1 MILIPLG
8 HEESARR
15 LPWVTFAIL
24 GLCAVAFL
32 LTGFGAS
39 RSQWDVKQSYE
50 RAIAYWLEHPYL
62 RLDADI
68 ERAMHG
74 TATPEMREAF
84 REGLRMTKQ
93 EPDRETQTAQQTEL
107 DRLCEEAKNDSPEH
121 PFYRWGLVPAH
132 VGPVA
137 LITHLFLH
145 AGWLHLLGNLFILY
159 LCAPFIED
167 VWGRPLFAG
176 FYVLSGIVA
185 SLAFVV
191 AHADL
196 TEPLVGASGAIAGV
210 MGAFAVRY
218 ARTRLQF
225 FYAVGLMVRG
235 TFWAPAWFMLGLWFA
250 QQVFLSMLAAGA
262 TGPGTKVAY
271 LAHAGGFGFG
281 VAVAL
286 AMKARRI
293 EERFISRA
301 IEAKAG
307 AVLVKNEAVDAALEA
322 ASAGNP
328 GAAWE
333 LLTRELREQPGNVDA
348 AVALWTLAEELGRQ
362 RDAAPAFARAIEQ
375 EVRSG
380 SLDTALAHWDELR
393 AAVPTATVEVRTLLR
408 LAGALAARGDRK
420 EAVDALRRALLAG
433 AGSSSTSPAILLRIA
448 ETASGIDPALARAAA
463 MAALGRRDLDEAG
476 RVKARALA
484 GS

>member
-1 MILIPLG
+1 MLLIPLG

-15 LPWVTFAIL
+15 LPWVTFGIL
-24 GLCAVAFL
+24 GTCALAFL
-32 LTGFGAS
+32 LTGFGS
-39 RSQWDVKQSYE
+39 SQSQWDVQESYE
-50 RAIAYWLEHPYL
+50 RAIDYWLDHPYL
-62 RLDADI
+62 RLDPDI

-74 TATPEMREAF
+74 MATREMRETF
-84 REGLRMTKQ
+84 QEGLRMTRQ
-93 EPDRETQTAQQTEL
+93 EPDRETMSAEQTEL
-107 DRLCEEAKNDSPEH
+107 DHLCERAKNDSPDH

-132 VGPVA
+132 VGPLT
-137 LITHLFLH
+137 LITHMFLH

-167 VWGRPLFAG
+167 VWGRPLFAA

-185 SLAFVV
+185 SLVFVA

-196 TEPLVGASGAIAGV
+196 VEPLVGASGAIAGV
-210 MGAFAVRY
+210 MGAFSVRY

-225 FYAVGLMVRG
+225 FYAIGLMVRG

-250 QQVFLSMLAAGA
+250 QQAFLSMLAAGA

-271 LAHAGGFGFG
+271 LAHAGGFVFG

-286 AMKARRI
+286 GMKVQRI
-293 EERFISRA
+293 EERFISGA

-322 ASAGNP
+322 AAAGNP
-328 GAAWE
+328 TRAWE
-333 LLTRELREQPGNVDA
+333 LLTRELRQQPANVDA
-348 AVALWTLAEELGRQ
+348 AVALWTLAQDLGRQ
-362 RDAAPAFARAIEQ
+362 KEAASAFARAIEQ
-375 EVRSG
+375 EVRTG
-380 SLDTALAHWDELR
+380 DVDAALAHWDELR

-408 LAGALAARGDRK
+408 LAGALGRKGDRK
-420 EAVDALRRALLAG
+420 EAVDALRRALLAATG
-433 AGSSSTSPAILLRIA
+433 SSTSAAILLRIA

-463 MAALGRRDLDEAG
+463 MAALGRADLDEAG
-476 RVKARALA
+476 RAKARALA
-484 GS
+484 ES